1 VDPFFSFGILKFSMK
16 TGNEKEKKGSTMG
29 EVVTREYTINLHKR
43 LHGIGFKK
51 RAPRAIKAIK
61 EFASKMMGTDDNRVD
76 AGLNKFVW
84 SKGIRNVPYRV
95 RVRIARKRNE
105 DEESSEKLYTHITH
119 VNVSGYKGLK
129 TEVVKDEE

>member
-1 VDPFFSFGILKFSMK
+1 MG
-16 TGNEKEKKGSTMG
+16 KKDNKRVNRA
-29 EVVTREYTINLHKR
+29 EDVVTREYTINLHKR
-43 LHGIGFKK
+43 IHGISFKK